1 MLFLYLFLLHFKC
14 ENTCSSLQSCILIVI
29 FCRSDV
35 LGLLKFN
42 ISPTRKEFFRALYYC
57 ATYLWFC
64 GNFIKCKKRIDSV
77 SPFLTLSQV
86 PNSSSKLKS
95 HPSFLLLIIKY
106 SNLHPWSAFLLAS
119 AWQLLTSAR
128 VDKSDYCS
136 AVLEMCVVFLFV

>member
-1 MLFLYLFLLHFKC
+1 MFFSSKLHPYSHFLQVRCFRTSKIQYISYQKGILQ
-14 ENTCSSLQSCILIVI
+14 SSLLLCYIFMILWQLYKVQEKNR
-29 FCRSDV
+29 FSEP
-35 LGLLKFN
+35 LL
-42 ISPTRKEFFRALYYC
+42 
-57 ATYLWFC
+57 
-64 GNFIKCKKRIDSV
+64 D
-77 SPFLTLSQV
+77 SQV